1 MDGLRK
7 FEETIGKPRTKWSKS
22 EWRMV
27 AHELAGVKATK
38 GRPKL
43 TEAQKQNRDF
53 HIQAAEFW
61 RDQAIEMVSLPD
73 GDIDKLVELRSTPLV
88 DSNVGMV
95 INRKDKID
103 LNAATKMVIVE
114 TINRLD
120 DTPDLGKKEKEK
132 VIKIRANK
140 DKATET
146 LMREIQAIKKNRR
159 KKKAPN

>member
-1 MDGLRK
+1 MDGLSK
-7 FEETIGKPRTKWSKS
+7 FEETIGKPRTKWGKT

-61 RDQAIEMVSLPD
+61 RDQAIEMVSVPD

-88 DSNVGMV
+88 DGNVGMV
-95 INRKDKID
+95 INRKDKLD
-103 LNAATKMVIVE
+103 LNAATQVVLLEAVKRDGGRPK
-114 TINRLD
+114 NF
-120 DTPDLGKKEKEK
+120 K
-132 VIKIRANK
+132 VRKR
-140 DKATET
+140 TEA
-146 LMREIQAIKKNRR
+146 LVREIQAMKKNRR
-159 KKKAPN
+159 EK